1 MEALKFIVD
10 VNVGKLAKKLRM
22 MGYDALLIHDAD
34 DYDLV
39 RISLKGERILLT
51 RDTSIMQRRV
61 VTTGGRKVLFIEDT
75 EAPEQFRKLLQQVNL
90 AEAAHPFTRCIEC
103 NQLLEAKT
111 KDEIKELVSPYV
123 LKAQENYRQCP
134 DCHRVDWGGGRG

>member
-39 RISLKGERILLT
+39 RISLKEERILLT

-75 EAPEQFRKLLQQVNL
+75 EAPEQFRKLL
-90 AEAAHPFTRCIEC
+90 
-103 NQLLEAKT
+103 
-111 KDEIKELVSPYV
+111 
-123 LKAQENYRQCP
+123 
-134 DCHRVDWGGGRG
+134 